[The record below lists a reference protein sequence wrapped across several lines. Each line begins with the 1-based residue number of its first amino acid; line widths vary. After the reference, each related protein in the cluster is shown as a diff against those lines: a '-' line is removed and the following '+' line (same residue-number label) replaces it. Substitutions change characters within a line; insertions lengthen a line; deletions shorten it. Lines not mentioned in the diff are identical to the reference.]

1 MSLVENQAGALSSL
15 CTTSPSFGPGPRVW
29 AQACH
34 ISRNY
39 WDQTSGSA
47 LSPKILFIKIFGS
60 GMAISLTSFYLL
72 LNHWVWIPQAG
83 MEIVCEI
90 YFLASVIK
98 SFRFYCAENVGV
110 ISSDLI
116 FRTYFI
122 SGTSTRPAP
131 KLAPDWSNRWW
142 PGTTKTVRT
151 SPKVVRKCLA
161 ARSASTRWV
170 TSPTIDWVVYDS

>member
-60 GMAISLTSFYLL
+60 GMATFLSSSESLGLNPTGRHGNSLWNLFSCKRYQILPFLL
-72 LNHWVWIPQAG
+72 CWKCRRDLFGYNFSNLFH
-83 MEIVCEI
+83 
-90 YFLASVIK
+90 
-98 SFRFYCAENVGV
+98 FRHIHSPCSEVGSRLVDQMNAWDNANCPNV
-110 ISSDLI
+110 SESC
-116 FRTYFI
+116 
-122 SGTSTRPAP
+122 P
-131 KLAPDWSNRWW
+131 KMPC
-142 PGTTKTVRT
+142 GQ
-151 SPKVVRKCLA
+151 KCLYK
-161 ARSASTRWV
+161 V
-170 TSPTIDWVVYDS
+170 GYTSPTIDWVVYGS